1 MVIKKSLRV
10 YGMIFILSILLIVS
24 VYQLFVFMMLDLLD
38 KELQGWQG
46 QESASESYTRWE
58 NQRPMVDLLVSV
70 SPYSGAVQQSSARF
84 YQLGAELASA
94 APSSMPVATQHQDR
108 ALQLIRQSL
117 SNQPI
122 WPLAWMDLAYIK
134 SSLGL
139 FDDEF
144 QQAFSLA
151 ISTGAAETNILL
163 GMTEVGFYGWR
174 NLSAANRLQF
184 VSLLDIAVLRERQHV
199 IEAAEYHQRTYIVCL
214 LISEKQAMEQY
225 CKNR

>member
-122 WPLAWMDLAYIK
+122 WPLAWMDLAFIK

-163 GMTEVGFYGWR
+163 GMTEVGFAGWR
-174 NLSAANRLQF
+174 DLSAANRLQF

>member
-1 MVIKKSLRV
+1 MVFNKSLRV
-10 YGMIFILSILLIVS
+10 YGIIFILSILLIVS
-24 VYQLFVFMMLDLLD
+24 AYQIIVFMMHDLLD

-70 SPYSGAVQQSSARF
+70 SPFSGAVQQSSARF

-117 SNQPI
+117 SNQPV

-134 SSLGL
+134 SYLGL
-139 FDDEF
+139 FGDEF
-144 QQAFSLA
+144 QQAFSIA
-151 ISTGAAETNILL
+151 IATGAAETHILL
-163 GMTEVGFYGWR
+163 GMTEVGFASWR
-174 NLSAANRLQF
+174 DLSAANRLQF

-199 IEAAEYHQRTYIVCL
+199 IEAAEYYQRAYILCV
-214 LISEKQAMEQY
+214 LISEKPAMAQY